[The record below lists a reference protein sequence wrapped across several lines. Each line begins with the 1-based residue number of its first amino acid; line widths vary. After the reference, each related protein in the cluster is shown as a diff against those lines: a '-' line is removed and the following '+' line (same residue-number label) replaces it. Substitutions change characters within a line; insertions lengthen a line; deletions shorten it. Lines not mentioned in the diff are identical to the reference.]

1 VRKQTRTIFSPQD
14 IIQLE
19 RFYSRRNRYVLVAN
33 FGQLPESLQ
42 EPILQISVSTKK
54 TFLKLFLAT
63 KKTFWSQF
71 YDF

>member
-54 TFLKLFLAT
+54 TFFKLFLAT
-63 KKTFWSQF
+63 KKSFWSQF